1 MMKMINNKNLNKSKN
16 LNLWR
21 SKMMTMMKMTVM
33 NKAIINGLPE
43 LEDKMKIL
51 IGNKDIN

>member
-33 NKAIINGLPE
+33 TKAIINGLPE